1 MRYVLVMVMMLV
13 LGAVVYAQEAGPA
26 ANAIFYN
33 DRGDEIGRATLTE
46 TAHGVLITA
55 ELRNLP
61 PGPHG
66 FHIHAVGKCEPPFKT
81 AGGHFNP
88 TGKKHGYM
96 NPDGMH
102 AGDLPNLYAGSDGK
116 ARAEVLA
123 GEVTLREG
131 KASLFDADGSALVV
145 HAKSD
150 DYKSDPAG
158 DSGDRIACG
167 VITK

>member
-1 MRYVLVMVMMLV
+1 MRYVLVIIMVLV

-26 ANAIFYN
+26 AKAIFYN

-102 AGDLPNLYAGSDGK
+102 AGDLPNLYACSDGK
-116 ARAEVLA
+116 ARVEVLA
-123 GEVTLREG
+123 SGVTLREG
-131 KASLFDADGSALVV
+131 KTSLFDADGSALVV

-167 VITK
+167 IITK